1 MTAPSMLRAALAA
14 AALSAAALPAAA
26 GDPPINLDD
35 QAQIA
40 AGQAT
45 FNHTCAGYC
54 HGRDGLQGKGPSLR
68 GRDDL
73 AATEI
78 HNTIANGR
86 RNTGKLMPAWKG
98 QLDDEQIWQ
107 LTAFILSLRSEH

>member
-1 MTAPSMLRAALAA
+1 MTTSSMLRAAVAA
-14 AALSAAALPAAA
+14 TTVLWSAIPAAA
-26 GDPPINLDD
+26 GDPPIDLDD
-35 QAQIA
+35 QGQIS
-40 AGQAT
+40 AGQAA

-73 AATEI
+73 TATEI